1 MQRRK
6 AYVQVTEWCLVRI
19 GPAGAGDV
27 HLPAPAQLKAPARL
41 PRVLA
46 EVGPLPLDTPARGGH
61 PMLPTADR
69 HRLQESRPGLE
80 RVSAQGRPTPIR
92 TTKAGTVLACR

>member
-1 MQRRK
+1 MAGSMQRRK

-46 EVGPLPLDTPARGGH
+46 EGGPLPLDTLLGAVTRCSPPPTVTGSRRAARVGSG
-61 PMLPTADR
+61 
-69 HRLQESRPGLE
+69 
-80 RVSAQGRPTPIR
+80 
-92 TTKAGTVLACR
+92 